1 MNTPQTR
8 FITLSAMKVTNT
20 DHMLQMVI
28 TRNVGWPHFLALF
41 APLREFFLADV
52 YCVVYFSQLFIAWYI
67 SRQAAKVAK
76 IICNTK

>member
-8 FITLSAMKVTNT
+8 FVTLSAMKVTNT
-20 DHMLQMVI
+20 DHTATNGNHSKCRMA
-28 TRNVGWPHFLALF
+28 PFLALF